1 MEVAPFFVNFHH
13 FLSIFTIFLS
23 IFTIYALLSQF
34 TFCRDLRTFSAIFF
48 GQNSRLR
55 NITRFLHVWNQQP
68 KWTYQGHFK
77 ASKQVIKTFENK
89 NIKSTSSC
97 FVHFFVPCNFDL
109 SPGKGGGVPFALCIS
124 TSQMALVGSRL
135 GVFPTTSSPH
145 ILSLPWF
152 SQLLHRWLGTRG
164 EGALQ
169 RMSEKLLKGRETKV
183 FNKMNKEHLSLAYL
197 LHQALAI

>member
-1 MEVAPFFVNFHH
+1 MYGTSNQSEPIKGILRPQSRSSRHLRTKTSKARAHASCT
-13 FLSIFTIFLS
+13 FLSRAIL
-23 IFTIYALLSQF
+23 
-34 TFCRDLRTFSAIFF
+34 TFPRGR
-48 GQNSRLR
+48 
-55 NITRFLHVWNQQP
+55 
-68 KWTYQGHFK
+68 
-77 ASKQVIKTFENK
+77 
-89 NIKSTSSC
+89 
-97 FVHFFVPCNFDL
+97 
-109 SPGKGGGVPFALCIS
+109 GGGPFALCIS